1 MGTHLLAYATT
12 AAVFLVIDYVWL
24 AHLARGF
31 YADRLGHLLLERP
44 NVGAAVTFYAI
55 YVAGIVFFATLPA
68 LKSGSASSALVLG
81 ALFGF
86 FAYATYDMTN
96 YATLK
101 GWPLAVVMVDVAWGT
116 VLSGLAA
123 LAGFHATRLLLA

>member
-1 MGTHLLAYATT
+1 MGLYLLAYAST
-12 AAVFLVIDYVWL
+12 ALAFLAIDYVWL
-24 AHLARGF
+24 AHVARAF

-44 NVGAAVTFYAI
+44 NLGAAAVFYAI
-55 YVAGIVFFATLPA
+55 YVVGIVFFATLPA
-68 LKSGSASSALVLG
+68 LKSGSASTALMLG

-101 GWPLAVVMVDVAWGT
+101 DWPISVVIVDVAWGAALT
-116 VLSGLAA
+116 GLAA
-123 LAGFHATRLLLA
+123 AAGFHATRMLAA